1 MFFVS
6 LILIASN
13 CSSLPEVAG
22 KAALLVDPEN
32 YTSGV
37 WFTDAVVSGQSQQ
50 AYEAGYPY
58 SKYHTISGLT
68 NLVT

>member
-1 MFFVS
+1 MDFYIVS
-6 LILIASN
+6 T
-13 CSSLPEVAG
+13 E
-22 KAALLVDPEN
+22 KWDLLKDPEN

-37 WFTDAVVSGQSQQ
+37 WFTDAVVSGQSEA

-58 SKYHTISGLT
+58 TKYHTISGLT